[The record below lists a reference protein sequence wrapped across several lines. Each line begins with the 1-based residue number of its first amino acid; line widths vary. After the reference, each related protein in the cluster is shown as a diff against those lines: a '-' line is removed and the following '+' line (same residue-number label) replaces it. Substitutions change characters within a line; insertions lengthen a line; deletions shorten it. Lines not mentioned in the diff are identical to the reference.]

1 MAWTGSTSPG
11 FPPATARHILE
22 RDPFCRCT
30 GCPDHGPRPCT
41 KPSTEADHITP
52 THLGG
57 TNHIDNGRGLCHNC
71 HQIITNQQA
80 AAARRATLNKRLHP
94 TNRPAPDTLTTR
106 RADT

>member
-1 MAWTGSTSPG
+1 MNWHTSTSRP
-11 FPPATARHILE
+11 FPPTTRKAILTLH
-22 RDPFCRCT
+22 PTCQLQLPGCT
-30 GCPDHGPRPCT
+30 T
-41 KPSTEADHITP
+41 TSTEADHITP

-71 HQIITNQQA
+71 HQHITNQQA
-80 AAARRATLNKRLHP
+80 AAARRTTLNKRLHP

>member
-41 KPSTEADHITP
+41 KPSTEADHIIQP
-52 THLGG
+52 SHGG
-57 TNHIDNGRGLCHNC
+57 TDHPSNGQGLCHQC
-71 HQIITNQQA
+71 HVWRTERQA
-80 AAARRATLNKRLHP
+80 HAGRPRQARPPEPHP
-94 TNRPAPDTLTTR
+94 GLC
-106 RADT
+106 